1 MDGVDYGVLL
11 GFNGL
16 MAGDHPGIPYLEA
29 LKTNGA
35 PMYTKG
41 RPDGPPLWIV
51 IHDMEEEEL
60 PDMAERV
67 AQYFHTG
74 AGGRSVSS
82 HYTADSNSIIQCV
95 LLANSAWTVGN
106 RQGNNRGINWELTG
120 FGSQTREQWLDPYG
134 RAMFAL
140 IAPIIRADAAK
151 YGIPLRT
158 LTDDQVR
165 AYQPGI
171 TSHWQLGRVFG
182 GTDHQD
188 PGPNFP
194 WDYLMQLLA
203 GGNMAGRLFLV
214 DDSTQGVY
222 ENITTDPKTGRG
234 VLVGV
239 AKSAYMDLVVQSGA
253 GVMAH
258 IGSADP
264 DYWMVVK
271 EWPQVDCN
279 CSGSGGSTDLTPV
292 LEAIEEVEDKV
303 DALTP
308 EIRDAVADLGE
319 GGAKQVR
326 ADADK

>member
-1 MDGVDYGVLL
+1 
-11 GFNGL
+11 

-29 LKTNGA
+29 LKTDGK

-82 HYTADSNSIIQCV
+82 HYTADSNSIVQCV

-120 FGSQTREQWLDPYG
+120 FGAQTRSQWLDSYG
-134 RAMFAL
+134 KAMFAL
-140 IAPIIRADAAK
+140 IAPIIKADAARFN
-151 YGIPLRT
+151 IPLRT

-171 TSHWQLGRVFG
+171 TSHWQLGRAFG
-182 GTDHQD
+182 GTDHTD

-194 WDYLMQLLA
+194 WDYLMSLLTGPTEDDMA
-203 GGNMAGRLFLV
+203 SSLVIEDINSPGAYYVLGG
-214 DDSTQGVY
+214 DGVVRPL
-222 ENITTDPKTGRG
+222 PKTANGPADIGYVLSGRW
-234 VLVGV
+234 
-239 AKSAYMDLVVQSGA
+239 APEA
-253 GVMAH
+253 GQPPLPPLPYGNEIINSVPW
-258 IGSADP
+258 IKIP
-264 DYWMVVK
+264 KLPINVWPK
-271 EWPQVDCN
+271 EA
-279 CSGSGGSTDLTPV
+279 SGGGGGPTDLTPV
-292 LEAIEEVEDKV
+292 LKAIGEVDKKV
-303 DALTP
+303 VALTP

-326 ADADK
+326 ADA